1 VDLPEGE
8 FTLKARVER
17 LKDEWRLKIDLSRGG
32 GAMMGVRDEEMRNWA
47 ESTQG
52 GIEWVTMRG
61 DKGVET
67 FGRDESFDLIR
78 EHEWKVKGDV
88 PFRPPGPKP
97 SYGMLLWLE
106 AQ

>member
-1 VDLPEGE
+1 MDLPEGE